1 MIKVGITGGIGS
13 GKSTICHF
21 FRTLGIPVFEAD
33 TEAKKLINSSEAIKN
48 QLIAEFGSDIYLPN
62 QLIDRK
68 KLAGLI
74 FNSPT
79 LLEKVNRIIHPE
91 VRIYFNKW
99 VELQKSPYII
109 HEAAIMFESGFYQM
123 MDYTILVTA
132 PEAERIARVM
142 KRENSTEESVK
153 ARIEKQWT
161 DEQKMELASFIVKND
176 NTELIVP
183 KLIELDKRFR
193 SHG

>member
-33 TEAKKLINSSEAIKN
+33 TEAKRLINSSEAIKN

-99 VELQKSPYII
+99 VELQKSPYVV

-132 PEAERIARVM
+132 PEAERITRVM

-153 ARIEKQWT
+153 ARIKKQWT

>member
-176 NTELIVP
+176 NKELIVP

>member
-21 FRTLGIPVFEAD
+21 FRTIGIPVFEAD

-48 QLIAEFGSDIYLPN
+48 QLIAEFGGDIYLPN

-91 VRIYFNKW
+91 VRVYFNKW

-142 KRENSTEESVK
+142 KRENSTEESVR
-153 ARIEKQWT
+153 ARMEKQWT
-161 DEQKMELASFIVKND
+161 DEQKMELASFIIKND
-176 NTELIVP
+176 NSELVIP

>member
-153 ARIEKQWT
+153 ARIKKQWT

-176 NTELIVP
+176 NSELIVP